1 MIKKLTFIILVLW
14 SVNSQ
19 AQIIPDSLIRT
30 DTMIHNPDTIIISA
44 PPEPLRIININP
56 YITLHVD
63 SVLNYKLEINKDPER
78 YYWYLK
84 NSPVGLRINK
94 DNGTLSFKPEKSYFY
109 SNKLKYDQ
117 EYKVNIGV
125 QSLDD
130 PAEKVD
136 TSFTLLFFNT
146 DIIPSKVKPSVGND
160 LSIDEGETISFKVQ
174 CETGS
179 FPIENILFN
188 SNIPIS
194 NFSLV
199 NECNDEF
206 TWTPAYDFVKETD
219 KEQQKVVL
227 LHFVGSTRFKV
238 KDTAV
243 VRITIK
249 NSVNY
254 PNAVLEFN
262 QMKKNVSNYVMSLKF
277 AFLQLD
283 KRLKKTKSFRTTFDL
298 TSGTS
303 ALAGTILNVSSDP
316 EAQKVGKVLPSVGVA
331 VVPVKEAVAPNKI
344 VEQNQAALIRSSI
357 KRLEYINNDTY
368 LVGDK
373 DADVVRKTNKLR
385 EELKQVQVQLIDVPI
400 EIPTEMTE
408 EELNRYFESP
418 KVQKKYRLKNK

>member
-1 MIKKLTFIILVLW
+1 MIKKLTFILSILW
-14 SVNSQ
+14 AGFSN
-19 AQIIPDSLIRT
+19 AQIIPDTLIRT
-30 DTMIHNPDTIIISA
+30 DSMAHYPDTIPIPVTDS
-44 PPEPLRIININP
+44 LRIININP
-56 YITLHVD
+56 YFTLHVD
-63 SVLNYKLEINKDPER
+63 SVLNYKMEINKDPER

-94 DNGTLSFKPEKSYFY
+94 DNGTLTFRPEKSYFL

-117 EYKVNIGV
+117 EYKVNVGV

-130 PAEKVD
+130 PTDRVE
-136 TSFTLLFFNT
+136 TFFTLLFFNT
-146 DIIPSKVKPSVGND
+146 DIIPSRVKPSVGSD
-160 LSIDEGETISFKVQ
+160 LIIEEGETISFKVQ

-179 FPIENILFN
+179 FPIESMLFN
-188 SNIPIS
+188 SNIPIN

-206 TWTPAYDFVKETD
+206 TWTPGYDFVRETD
-219 KEQQKVVL
+219 KDQQKIVL
-227 LHFVGSTRFKV
+227 LQFIGSTRFKV

-243 VRITIK
+243 VRITVK
-249 NSVNY
+249 NSLNY
-254 PNAVLEFN
+254 PNAVIEFN
-262 QMKKNVSNYVMSLKF
+262 QMKKNVRTYVMSLKF

-331 VVPVKEAVAPNKI
+331 VVPVKEAVAPNKV
-344 VEQNQAALIRSSI
+344 VEQNQAALIRASI

-373 DADVVRKTNKLR
+373 DPEIARKTNKLR
-385 EELKQVQVQLIDVPI
+385 DELKQVQIQLIEVPI
-400 EIPTEMTE
+400 EIDSNMTE

>member
-1 MIKKLTFIILVLW
+1 MIKKLTFIIAIFW
-14 SVNSQ
+14 AAFSN
-19 AQIIPDSLIRT
+19 AQIIPDTLIRT
-30 DTMIHNPDTIIISA
+30 DSMVHYPDTLPIVVPDS
-44 PPEPLRIININP
+44 LRITNINP

-63 SVLNYKLEINKDPER
+63 SVLNYKFEINKDPER

-94 DNGTLSFKPEKSYFY
+94 DNGTLTFRPEKSYFL
-109 SNKLKYDQ
+109 SNRLKYDQ

-125 QSLDD
+125 QSLDNPTD
-130 PAEKVD
+130 KVD

-146 DIIPSKVKPSVGND
+146 DIIPSRVKPSVGND
-160 LSIDEGETISFKVQ
+160 LLIEEGETISFKVQ

-188 SNIPIS
+188 SNIPIN

-206 TWTPAYDFVKETD
+206 TWTPGYDFVRESD
-219 KEQQKVVL
+219 KDQQKIVL
-227 LHFVGSTRFKV
+227 LHFIGSTRFKI

-243 VRITIK
+243 VKITVK
-249 NSVNY
+249 NSLNY

-262 QMKKNVSNYVMSLKF
+262 QMKKNVRTYVMSLKY

-316 EAQKVGKVLPSVGVA
+316 DAQKVGKVLPSVGVA
-331 VVPVKEAVAPNKI
+331 VVPVKEAVAPNKV
-344 VEQNQAALIRSSI
+344 VEQNQAALIRASI

-373 DADVVRKTNKLR
+373 DPEIARKTNKLR
-385 EELKQVQVQLIDVPI
+385 DELKQVQIQLIEVPI
-400 EIPTEMTE
+400 EIESNMTE

>member
-1 MIKKLTFIILVLW
+1 MIKKLTCIIAIFW
-14 SVNSQ
+14 ATFTN
-19 AQIIPDSLIRT
+19 AQIITDTLIRT
-30 DTMIHNPDTIIISA
+30 DSMVHYPDTLPIIVPDS
-44 PPEPLRIININP
+44 LRIININP

-63 SVLNYKLEINKDPER
+63 SVLNYKFEINKDPER

-94 DNGTLSFKPEKSYFY
+94 DNGTLTFRPEKSYFL

-125 QSLDD
+125 QSLDNPTD
-130 PAEKVD
+130 KVD

-146 DIIPSKVKPSVGND
+146 DIMPSRVKPSVGND
-160 LSIDEGETISFKVQ
+160 LLIEEGETISFKVQ

-188 SNIPIS
+188 SNIPIN

-206 TWTPAYDFVKETD
+206 TWTPGYDFVRESD
-219 KEQQKVVL
+219 KDQQKIVL
-227 LHFVGSTRFKV
+227 LHFIGSTRFKV

-243 VRITIK
+243 VKITVK
-249 NSVNY
+249 NSLNY
-254 PNAVLEFN
+254 PNAVIEFN
-262 QMKKNVSNYVMSLKF
+262 QMKKNVRTYVMSLKF

-316 EAQKVGKVLPSVGVA
+316 EAQKVGKILPSVGVA
-331 VVPVKEAVAPNKI
+331 VVPVKEAVAPNKV
-344 VEQNQAALIRSSI
+344 VEQNQAALIRASI

-373 DADVVRKTNKLR
+373 DPEIARKTNKLR
-385 EELKQVQVQLIDVPI
+385 DELKQVQIQLIEVPI
-400 EIPTEMTE
+400 EIETNMTE

>member
-1 MIKKLTFIILVLW
+1 MIKKLTFILSILW
-14 SVNSQ
+14 AGFSN
-19 AQIIPDSLIRT
+19 AQIIPDTLIRT
-30 DTMIHNPDTIIISA
+30 DSMAHYPDTIPIAVTDS
-44 PPEPLRIININP
+44 LRIININP
-56 YITLHVD
+56 YFTLHVD
-63 SVLNYKLEINKDPER
+63 SVLNYKMEINKDPER

-94 DNGTLSFKPEKSYFY
+94 DNGTLTFRPEKSYFL

-117 EYKVNIGV
+117 EYKVNVGV

-130 PAEKVD
+130 PTDRVE
-136 TSFTLLFFNT
+136 TFFTLLFFNT
-146 DIIPSKVKPSVGND
+146 DIIPSRVKPSVGSD
-160 LSIDEGETISFKVQ
+160 LIIEEGETISFKVQ

-179 FPIENILFN
+179 FPIESMLFN
-188 SNIPIS
+188 SNIPIN

-206 TWTPAYDFVKETD
+206 TWTPGYDFVRETD
-219 KEQQKVVL
+219 KDQQKIVL
-227 LHFVGSTRFKV
+227 LQFIGSTRFKV

-243 VRITIK
+243 VRITVK
-249 NSVNY
+249 NSLNY
-254 PNAVLEFN
+254 PNAVIEFN
-262 QMKKNVSNYVMSLKF
+262 QMKKNVRTYVMSLKF

-331 VVPVKEAVAPNKI
+331 VVPVKEAVAPNKV
-344 VEQNQAALIRSSI
+344 VEQNQAALIRASI

-373 DADVVRKTNKLR
+373 DPEIARKTNKLR
-385 EELKQVQVQLIDVPI
+385 DELKQVQIQLIEVPI
-400 EIPTEMTE
+400 EIDSNMTE